1 MNPKPDEVKEWLLI
15 AEDDLTSAQILLNHE
30 PPSLRIACF
39 LCQQAVEKMLK
50 AFLVWKSEPFEKT
63 HNINYILDLCKIYGL
78 EIAFLRDKAEILTS
92 YAVEVRYP
100 GDDIEVTREE
110 TEDAL
115 SISKDVWRL
124 INDLICI

>member
-1 MNPKPDEVKEWLLI
+1 MNPKLDEVKEWLLI

-30 PPSLRIACF
+30 PPGLRATCF

-50 AFLVWKSEPFEKT
+50 AFLVWKSESFEKT
-63 HNINYILDLCKIYGL
+63 HDISHLLDLCEIHGL
-78 EIAFLRDKAEILTS
+78 EIAFLRDKAETLTS
-92 YAVEVRYP
+92 YAVEIRYP
-100 GDDIEVTREE
+100 GDDIKVTREE

-124 INDLICI
+124 INNLICI

>member
-1 MNPKPDEVKEWLLI
+1 
-15 AEDDLTSAQILLNHE
+15 
-30 PPSLRIACF
+30 
-39 LCQQAVEKMLK
+39 MLK

-100 GDDIEVTREE
+100 GDDIEVTRAE

-115 SISKDVWRL
+115 SISKDLWRL

>member
-1 MNPKPDEVKEWLLI
+1 MNPKLDEVKEWLLI

-30 PPSLRIACF
+30 PPGLRATCF
-39 LCQQAVEKMLK
+39 LCQQTVEKMLK
-50 AFLVWKSEPFEKT
+50 AFLVWKSESFEKT
-63 HNINYILDLCKIYGL
+63 HDISHLLDLCEIRGL

-115 SISKDVWRL
+115 SISKDLWRL
-124 INDLICI
+124 INNLICI

>member
-115 SISKDVWRL
+115 SISKDLWRL
-124 INDLICI
+124 INNLICI

>member
-115 SISKDVWRL
+115 STADTVWKL
-124 INDLICI
+124 INDLIRL